1 MEEIS
6 NSSVD
11 SVDWFLLV
19 AYSKSW
25 EERKK
30 LNEELLSKK
39 NLELEDLENS
49 HPMILQKKKK
59 KTGTHH
65 MLWREHQGHGQIITF
80 CYR

>member
-49 HPMILQKKKK
+49 HPMILQKKKLAP
-59 KTGTHH
+59 TTCSGGSTRG
-65 MLWREHQGHGQIITF
+65 MAR
-80 CYR
+80 

>member
-6 NSSVD
+6 KSSVE
-11 SVDWFLLV
+11 SVDWFLLA

-25 EERKK
+25 HERKK

-39 NLELEDLENS
+39 KLELEDMKNS
-49 HPMILQKKKK
+49 HPMILQKK
-59 KTGTHH
+59 TGTYC
-65 MLWREHQGHGQIITF
+65 MFWMEHQGRGQITF

>member
-49 HPMILQKKKK
+49 QPIHTKKGKNTEDVAK
-59 KTGTHH
+59 C
-65 MLWREHQGHGQIITF
+65 LF
-80 CYR
+80 D

>member
-59 KTGTHH
+59 KLAPTTCSGGSTRG
-65 MLWREHQGHGQIITF
+65 MAR
-80 CYR
+80 

>member
-59 KTGTHH
+59 KKLAPTTCSGGSTRG
-65 MLWREHQGHGQIITF
+65 MAR
-80 CYR
+80 